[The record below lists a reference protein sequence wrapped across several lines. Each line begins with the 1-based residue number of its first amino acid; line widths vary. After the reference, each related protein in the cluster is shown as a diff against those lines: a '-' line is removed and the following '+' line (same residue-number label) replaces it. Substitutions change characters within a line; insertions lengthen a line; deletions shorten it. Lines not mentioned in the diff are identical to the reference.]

1 MNNEDEVKPTLK
13 TTPKK
18 VTSTRDVDFPSLG
31 WGISANDTRELPSDP
46 KAQEVILSSEY
57 ISLTK

>member
-1 MNNEDEVKPTLK
+1 MNKDEEVKPTVK
-13 TTPKK
+13 PATKS

-46 KAQEVILSSEY
+46 KAQEAILSSEY